1 MKEKK
6 NKKIYQEIHDI
17 ETLSKNNNI
26 FNRKWIVN
34 KADIEQGNH
43 TEVKLIVIFVL
54 IIELQKRVFK
64 WWIVKK

>member
-26 FNRKWIVN
+26 FNRK
-34 KADIEQGNH
+34 
-43 TEVKLIVIFVL
+43 
-54 IIELQKRVFK
+54 
-64 WWIVKK
+64 

>member
-6 NKKIYQEIHDI
+6 NKKIYKEKHDI

>member
-1 MKEKK
+1 MK
-6 NKKIYQEIHDI
+6 IDI